1 MTASDLT
8 HSPLRELA
16 SRVAGGV
23 ETTLSWNKD
32 TGALTV
38 WVRDRASGG
47 HLQFAAAPDKAL
59 YAFYHPYAYAAAID
73 AA

>member
-47 HLQFAAAPDKAL
+47 HLQFAAAPDKAP
-59 YAFYHPYAYAAAID
+59 YALYHPYAYAAAID

>member
-1 MTASDLT
+1 MTPSDLT

-23 ETTLSWNKD
+23 ETTL
-32 TGALTV
+32 TV

-47 HLQFAAAPDKAL
+47 RLRFAAAPGKAS

>member
-1 MTASDLT
+1 
-8 HSPLRELA
+8 
-16 SRVAGGV
+16 VAGGL
-23 ETTLSWNKD
+23 ETTLSWDED

-47 HLQFAAAPDKAL
+47 HLRFAAAPDKAP

-73 AA
+73 PA

>member
-1 MTASDLT
+1 MTATGVT

-16 SRVAGGV
+16 NRMAGRV

-38 WVRDRASGG
+38 SVQDRASGS
-47 HLQFAAAPDKAL
+47 HLQFAAAPD
-59 YAFYHPYAYAAAID
+59 HAATVG

>member
-1 MTASDLT
+1 MTATDLT
-8 HSPLRELA
+8 HRPLRELA

-23 ETTLSWNKD
+23 ETTLSWDED

-47 HLQFAAAPDKAL
+47 HLQFAAAPGKAL
-59 YAFYHPYAYAAAID
+59 YAF
-73 AA
+73 